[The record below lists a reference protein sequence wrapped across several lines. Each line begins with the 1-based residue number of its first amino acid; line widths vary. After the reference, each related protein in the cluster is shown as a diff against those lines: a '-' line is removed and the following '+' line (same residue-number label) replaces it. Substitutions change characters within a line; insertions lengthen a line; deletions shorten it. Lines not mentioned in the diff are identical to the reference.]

1 MVTAGVVVAVLVEET
16 VMLAGMRLKS
26 IGAFC
31 CFEGVA
37 IVVAKNS
44 AFLLNVVGAATNSW
58 RGGGERIIHIPSVP
72 WIMAVS
78 RKGAVITSGVC
89 ILPLVAPCFLVTAL
103 AHRIYRSFSGKAHG
117 SIRETTPSNPYFG
130 HIFVDSHFPI
140 FSDKTLE
147 NTLSLCCGT
156 VAVPRGKCN
165 EGGFY

>member
-1 MVTAGVVVAVLVEET
+1 MVTAGVVVAVLLEET

-44 AFLLNVVGAATNSW
+44 AFLLNVYFRVVGAAANSW
-58 RGGGERIIHIPSVP
+58 RGGGECIIHIPSVP

-89 ILPLVAPCFLVTAL
+89 ILPLVALVSAI
-103 AHRIYRSFSGKAHG
+103 AHY
-117 SIRETTPSNPYFG
+117 
-130 HIFVDSHFPI
+130 
-140 FSDKTLE
+140 
-147 NTLSLCCGT
+147 
-156 VAVPRGKCN
+156 
-165 EGGFY
+165 GGD